1 MARRHRAER
10 RSVVPDPI
18 YKDEDLT
25 RFINRLMQRGKKTV
39 AQGILYN
46 AFTLVEKEA
55 KRDPFEIYQQA
66 VKNVSPMVEVK
77 PRRVGGAS
85 YQVPI
90 EVRPSR
96 KISLSQKWL
105 IKYARL
111 RKENSMKERLAN
123 EIISASKGEGAAV
136 KKKDDTHRMA
146 EANKAF
152 SHFKF

>member
-1 MARRHRAER
+1 MRKSKPKKRYFL
-10 RSVVPDPI
+10 PDPI
-18 YKDEDLT
+18 YKDPLIT
-25 RFINRLMQRGKKTV
+25 QFVNNLMIKGKKSISYSIFYDSLEIIEKKTKEK
-39 AQGILYN
+39 G
-46 AFTLVEKEA
+46 VEVWKKA
-55 KRDPFEIYQQA
+55 LSNITP
-66 VKNVSPMVEVK
+66 SVEVK
-77 PRRVGGAS
+77 SRRIGGANF
-85 YQVPI
+85 QVPI

-111 RKENSMKERLAN
+111 RKEKSMKERLAN
-123 EIISASKGEGAAV
+123 EIISASKGEGSSV

>member
-1 MARRHRAER
+1 MRKSKPKKRYFL
-10 RSVVPDPI
+10 PDPI
-18 YKDEDLT
+18 YKDSLVT
-25 RFINRLMQRGKKTV
+25 QFVNNLMLKGKKSLSYSIFYDSLEIVENKTKEK
-39 AQGILYN
+39 GIEVWKKAIN
-46 AFTLVEKEA
+46 
-55 KRDPFEIYQQA
+55 
-66 VKNVSPMVEVK
+66 NVMPSVEVK
-77 PRRVGGAS
+77 SRRIGGANF
-85 YQVPI
+85 QVPI

-96 KISLSQKWL
+96 KIGLSQKWL

>member
-77 PRRVGGAS
+77 PRRVGGCLLYTS
-85 YQVPI
+85 
-90 EVRPSR
+90 PSPR
-96 KISLSQKWL
+96 
-105 IKYARL
+105 
-111 RKENSMKERLAN
+111 
-123 EIISASKGEGAAV
+123 
-136 KKKDDTHRMA
+136 D
-146 EANKAF
+146 
-152 SHFKF
+152 